1 LTGDSCIS
9 VWPTGGGGG
18 GGESVWTRNNTKG
31 LVYLPTTTDFALI
44 GRVSTTTTAKL
55 EINGGIYANASST
68 INAGLTV
75 LTGTTTH
82 ATSTNF
88 FSTTASSTS
97 LYFTSANGG
106 SLTAHNLISDLLSAR
121 TSAGTIIE
129 AANGTDVGLFGA
141 GNSANTTLYGGVN
154 IDGTTRLA
162 TSLTGLLKAT
172 SGTVSTASAGTDYE
186 VPLTFGD
193 GLTRTLNDVDVDTTQ
208 NIAILS
214 NLTSNGFVKT
224 SGGNGTLSVD
234 TNTYLTGNQTITIS
248 GDVDGSGT
256 TAITATL
263 DNVNSNVGSFTN
275 ANITV
280 NAKGLITA
288 ASNGTGGSWA
298 TTSQDYYQSIFRDW
312 SIVNGSLSPTTTL
325 GILVSASSSI
335 TRLSSLNSTSTNA
348 TSTNLTVSGTTRLS
362 GLNCSSNANGGAL
375 TTDANG
381 FVSCSDDDSSAG
393 GGAYPFPIAGNATSS
408 LTQFNAGITAYS
420 SSTMTALTVTNGTTT
435 NSTSTNAYISGTTR
449 IASLNGIL
457 KGTTGVVG
465 TASNGTDYTLISA
478 TTCGGTDKVS
488 AISASGAV
496 TCTTDVDTDN
506 TASSTLLSD
515 NNTWSGNNTFARATT
530 TSLGITGISN
540 SLLKTTATG
549 GITSAVSGTDYS
561 NFGASVGPTE
571 LQATDFGDW
580 TCNGTTCTLDAT
592 YLTANQNITVS
603 GVVQGSGTTGITT
616 SYTGVDPRAW
626 NVVNGALTPTTTT
639 WGILVNH
646 ASSTITNLRVV
657 NGTTTNAT
665 TTNLTIS
672 GISGS
677 TQCLQVD
684 TNGKVSGTG
693 LACGS
698 GSGGGNSKF
707 ATSSNGL
714 FIYNNTLT
722 ADFVLGSTATATAP
736 YWFDTS
742 ATTSY
747 IGVNGVGTSSTAYGA
762 GTNRFWNM
770 GTYSTTQTG
779 NGNFYIA
786 SSTTAGSFGNNYFTI
801 DTAGS
806 VGIATSVPSQ
816 QFGFNVAT
824 TTLFAT
830 TTMGVREN
838 YTGALSPLRY
848 FGGQTGTTT
857 TWTGT
862 TSKAYE
868 SFSVLPFSGVLRSVT
883 CSATTTGA
891 FLGIKPY
898 INASSPTP
906 SYFVASTT
914 EGVITFT
921 TNNTFVRGDVI
932 GFSAGTTTTDV
943 NAYGVS
949 CTFTATENR

>member
-1 LTGDSCIS
+1 MKKLLLLLLLGIPFVTQAAPGWTFQRSILPYDVTENIGTTTSPWDNGFFNTLCLTADSCITA
-9 VWPTGGGGG
+9 WPTGGGGG
-18 GGESVWTRNNTKG
+18 GGDSVWTRNSTKG
-31 LVYLPTTTDFALI
+31 LVYLPTTTDYAII
-44 GRVSTTTTAKL
+44 GRVSTTTNAKL

-75 LTGTTTH
+75 LTSTSTSATTT
-82 ATSTNF
+82 NF
-88 FSTTASSTS
+88 S
-97 LYFTSANGG
+97 
-106 SLTAHNLISDLLSAR
+106 ILSVL
-121 TSAGTIIE
+121 SK
-129 AANGTDVGLFGA
+129 
-141 GNSANTTLYGGVN
+141 
-154 IDGTTRLA
+154 
-162 TSLTGLLKAT
+162 LLKTNAV
-172 SGTVSTASAGTDYE
+172 GAIVEAVAGTDYE

-208 NIAILS
+208 NITILS

-298 TTSQDYYQSIFRDW
+298 TSSQDYYQSIFRDW
-312 SIVNGSLSPTTTL
+312 SIVNGALSPTTTL

-348 TSTNLTVSGTTRLS
+348 TSTNVS
-362 GLNCSSNANGGAL
+362 
-375 TTDANG
+375 
-381 FVSCSDDDSSAG
+381 
-393 GGAYPFPIAGNATSS
+393 
-408 LTQFNAGITAYS
+408 
-420 SSTMTALTVTNGTTT
+420 
-435 NSTSTNAYISGTTR
+435 ISGTLDIDQMTSALLLTGATGIVAEYAGTSCTNQFPR
-449 IASLNGIL
+449 SLSALGAATCASVANTDLVSSTISGISLGSNLNDLTAGAGL
-457 KGTTGVVG
+457 SSSGTYNGG
-465 TASNGTDYTLISA
+465 TARTFT
-478 TTCGGTDKVS
+478 
-488 AISASGAV
+488 
-496 TCTTDVDTDN
+496 VDG
-506 TASSTLLSD
+506 SSTFRD
-515 NNTWSGNNTFARATT
+515 WRIVN
-530 TSLGITGISN
+530 SN
-540 SLLKTTATG
+540 
-549 GITSAVSGTDYS
+549 
-561 NFGASVGPTE
+561 
-571 LQATDFGDW
+571 
-580 TCNGTTCTLDAT
+580 
-592 YLTANQNITVS
+592 
-603 GVVQGSGTTGITT
+603 
-616 SYTGVDPRAW
+616 
-626 NVVNGALTPTTTT
+626 LTPTTTI
-639 WGILVNH
+639 GIMVN
-646 ASSTITNLRVV
+646 ASSSISSLSVT

-684 TNGKVSGTG
+684 TNGKVSGAG
-693 LACGS
+693 SACGS

-786 SSTTAGSFGNNYFTI
+786 SSTTAGSFGTNYFTI

-830 TTMGVREN
+830 TTVGVREN
-838 YTGALSPLRY
+838 YVGALSPLRY

-868 SFSVLPFSGVLRSVT
+868 SFSVLPFNGVLRSVT

-898 INASSPTP
+898 INTISPTP

-921 TNNTFVRGDVI
+921 ANNTFVRGDVI